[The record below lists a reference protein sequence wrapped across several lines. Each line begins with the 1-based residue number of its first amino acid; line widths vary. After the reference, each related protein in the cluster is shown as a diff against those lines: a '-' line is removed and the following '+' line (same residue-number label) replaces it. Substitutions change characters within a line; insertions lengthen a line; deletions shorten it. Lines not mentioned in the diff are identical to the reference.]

1 MEKKKRAANATPS
14 THSAKIGNEK
24 DITKVFEYFRYKTG
38 TTLDCMLAT
47 GVLRNSITW
56 YVRDLERMGELQ
68 AVCRKKDIH
77 TKRLAKYYSANKDD
91 WKPSKYIQLDIFGKE
106 ADYGL

>member
-1 MEKKKRAANATPS
+1 MSNKKRAANATPS
-14 THSAKIGNEK
+14 TDSTKVDNSK
-24 DITKVFEYFRYKTG
+24 DITKVFEFFQYTTG

-68 AVCRKKDIH
+68 AVCRKKDVH
-77 TKRLAKYYSANKDD
+77 TRRLAKYYSANKDE
-91 WKPSKYIQLDIFGKE
+91 WKPSKYVQLNIFGE
-106 ADYGL
+106 EVAHGV

>member
-1 MEKKKRAANATPS
+1 MSNKKRAANATPS
-14 THSAKIGNEK
+14 THNAKVDNSK
-24 DITKVFEYFRYKTG
+24 DITKVFEFFQYTTG

-68 AVCRKKDIH
+68 AVCRKKDVH
-77 TKRLAKYYSANKDD
+77 TRRLAKYYSANKDE
-91 WKPSKYIQLDIFGKE
+91 WKPSKYVQLNIFGE
-106 ADYGL
+106 EVAHGV